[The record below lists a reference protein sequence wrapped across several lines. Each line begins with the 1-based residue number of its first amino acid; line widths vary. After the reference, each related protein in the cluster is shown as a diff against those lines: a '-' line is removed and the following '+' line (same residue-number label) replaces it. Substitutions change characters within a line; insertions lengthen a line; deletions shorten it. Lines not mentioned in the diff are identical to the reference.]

1 MAKFIFQA
9 FLTPEEDGGYSVE
22 FPDLPGCF
30 SSGDTYKEAVWMAGD
45 AAKTWLASRLAHNEA
60 IPEMKRHET
69 PDGVESVMLFVEAEP
84 DYVMSGDV
92 VSAAQAA
99 RMLGVSAG
107 RVTHMIDSGI
117 LEGFSRGRR
126 TYISKSSIEA
136 RLASPRGAGRPKK
149 TEALQADSDGS
160 VDREL
165 KLVHEASGM
174 AARMSGLTD
183 DESERL
189 RNLCA
194 ASTREETHADMYD
207 AIIDDME
214 ASHI

>member
-1 MAKFIFQA
+1 MNRY
-9 FLTPEEDGGYSVE
+9 LY
-22 FPDLPGCF
+22 
-30 SSGDTYKEAVWMAGD
+30 EAVFTPVANGFEVSFPELGLFTQGKNIAD
-45 AAKTWLASRLAHNEA
+45 AAYMANDLLTMDISERLAESEDVPLLGKFGAPRPHGGAVMGIMAIAEA
-60 IPEMKRHET
+60 GSAALDEMTAQDAADMLDVSRARIYAMT
-69 PDGVESVMLFVEAEP
+69 RDGILIARKVGSALMITTESV
-84 DYVMSGDV
+84 
-92 VSAAQAA
+92 
-99 RMLGVSAG
+99 
-107 RVTHMIDSGI
+107 
-117 LEGFSRGRR
+117 
-126 TYISKSSIEA
+126 KA
-136 RLASPRGAGRPKK
+136 RLNTPRSAGRPKK